1 MPTYY
6 IADYSIF
13 RDSPV
18 TVQKGGGGDLDKE
31 FRIDLPESL
40 VRSNRSI
47 LAYVVD
53 PESNVNNLRIEVAV
67 NGEPVR
73 SSRFGQDLLMTLHE
87 VVGANVL
94 KVGTNTVTFT
104 ATSGTGSV
112 RISDVVLWWQR
123 AVET

>member
-31 FRIDLPESL
+31 FYIDLPESL

-53 PESNVNNLRIEVAV
+53 PEANVNNLRVEVAV

-94 KVGTNTVTFT
+94 KVGRNSVTFT

-123 AVET
+123 AVEV